1 MDGRID
7 PVVIKLL
14 GMVVVAVAIYADTER
29 WLVVLN
35 AVLDASSGP
44 ACWESV
50 DEILLSG
57 LIS

>member
-14 GMVVVAVAIYADTER
+14 GMVVVVVAIYADTER

-35 AVLDASSGP
+35 AVLRCSRQARS
-44 ACWESV
+44 ESV
-50 DEILLSG
+50 EILLLG